1 VNEGVTSQFP
11 GSTVQIGGTK
21 RGENPTIPD
30 EEGGE
35 LNKASGRYVSIFSFL
50 LPPLPPFL
58 LNTIYT
64 ARPSRCRWASLT
76 FRQTKANEFEGK
88 GGPEDK
94 IDQAVV
100 DRPGDQDVT
109 ANVR

>member
-1 VNEGVTSQFP
+1 M
-11 GSTVQIGGTK
+11 
-21 RGENPTIPD
+21 
-30 EEGGE
+30 
-35 LNKASGRYVSIFSFL
+35 
-50 LPPLPPFL
+50 
-58 LNTIYT
+58 
-64 ARPSRCRWASLT
+64 